1 MSEWDVVIVGAGV
14 LGLSTAYHIK
24 CRHPNARVLVLDKL
38 GAAGQASTA
47 KSASAFRCL
56 FSSRTNYVLADSSVE
71 FYRHLQE
78 NLKVDLK
85 LQWTGYLWLLNEKD
99 CEEVIPIL
107 KRLAEKNF
115 EFKEYAEEELI
126 RKLRISTNLKD
137 DEEAQMMKLGS
148 VRKGIFVPKA
158 GIVDADCLVK
168 FYEEEFMRLGG
179 EIQYG
184 VTVQNLLVEPRESL
198 GIPNE
203 PYFWQE
209 ARITGVSTDKG
220 VIKAKKTVLAAGAWI
235 SQLLDP
241 VGIECFIKP
250 KKRQLFV
257 IPAKDTALRELL
269 FTKDFN
275 SINCLPFTI
284 LPSPRILIRPFPS
297 EGVFWLGYAD
307 DFPRAFKIEDDPQP
321 EKNFYQY
328 GIYQVLTKY
337 FPQFKNCRPAS
348 AFAGLYE
355 INTLDEQPVIFEE
368 SDLIVVGG
376 ASGSGIMKA
385 DAIGRIAAA
394 LYDGDEYALF
404 YGNRKFKV
412 SDLGLKQ
419 RCVEPE
425 KLVI

>member
-1 MSEWDVVIVGAGV
+1 VGAGV

-257 IPAKDTALRELL
+257 IQAKDTALRELL

-394 LYDGDEYALF
+394 LYDGDEYALL
-404 YGNRKFKV
+404 YGHRKFKV
-412 SDLGLKQ
+412 NDLGLKQ

-425 KLVI
+425 RLVI

>member
-1 MSEWDVVIVGAGV
+1 MAEWDAVIVGAGI

-24 CRHPNARVLVLDKL
+24 CKHPNAQVLVVDKL
-38 GAAGQASTA
+38 NAAGQASTA

-107 KRLAEKNF
+107 KCLAEKNF
-115 EFKEYAEEELI
+115 EFKEYNEEELV
-126 RKLRISTNLKD
+126 RRLRIQTNLED

-148 VRKGIFVPKA
+148 VRKGIFISKA
-158 GIVDADCLVK
+158 GIVDAACLVK

-184 VTVQNLLVEPRESL
+184 VTVQNLLVESREPL

-209 ARITGVSTDKG
+209 ARITGVNTDKG
-220 VIKAKKTVLAAGAWI
+220 SIKAKKTVLAAGAWI

-241 VGIECFIKP
+241 IGIECFIKP
-250 KKRQLFV
+250 KKRQLFA
-257 IPAKDTALRELL
+257 ITIKDAALKELL
-269 FTKDFN
+269 FTKGFN
-275 SINCLPFTI
+275 SIGCLPFTI

-368 SDLIVVGG
+368 NDLIIVGG

-419 RCVEPE
+419 RRVEPE